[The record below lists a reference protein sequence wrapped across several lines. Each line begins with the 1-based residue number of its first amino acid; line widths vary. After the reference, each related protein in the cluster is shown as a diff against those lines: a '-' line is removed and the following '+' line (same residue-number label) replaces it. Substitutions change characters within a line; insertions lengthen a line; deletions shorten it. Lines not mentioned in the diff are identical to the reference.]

1 MVHAHYLEDADGH
14 GFYVTA
20 AHGLVS
26 DGRFQVYIHPP
37 FPIMAWLVPDREA
50 AERWIAVRLRNLGHV
65 ACGDLCHSHQ
75 EDAPEPMARHGS
87 SAAAGADLG
96 VGP

>member
-14 GFYVTA
+14 GYYVTA
-20 AHGLVS
+20 AHGIVS

-50 AERWIAVRLRNLGHV
+50 AERWIAVRLHNLGHV
-65 ACGDLCHSHQ
+65 ACGGLCHSH
-75 EDAPEPMARHGS
+75 EGDAQEPMAQHQPPAESGLT
-87 SAAAGADLG
+87 LG
-96 VGP
+96 P